1 MAMVCPYCYHYTA
14 CTCPAGYHYISTRFF
29 EPKEG
34 RDFADQFRR
43 SIVVIFPGWF
53 LPPVLGLH
61 LLVVD
66 FSWPVAVVVLLFC
79 LVGFWILPK
88 VSRRRCEECENAES
102 CPWGKKSTTN

>member
-53 LPPVLGLH
+53 LPPVLGLY

-88 VSRRRCEECENAES
+88 VSRRPCEECENAES
-102 CPWGKKSTTN
+102 CPWGKKSPTN